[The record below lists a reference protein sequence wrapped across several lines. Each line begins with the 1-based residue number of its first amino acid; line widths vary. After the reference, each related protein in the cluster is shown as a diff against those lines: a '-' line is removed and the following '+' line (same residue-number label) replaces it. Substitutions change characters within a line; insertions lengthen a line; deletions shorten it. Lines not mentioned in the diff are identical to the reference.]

1 MQLLFSRHARLRMVE
16 RGISEAEV
24 RNAVMKGTKRLQDDR
39 IVALYRY
46 FEVVYRRDGEKVFV
60 ITVKPR
66 W

>member
-1 MQLLFSRHARLRMVE
+1 MVE